1 MVIIASAAIVFGLL
15 LAAYDVGYL
24 RVFIS
29 FLCVAIICMAA
40 IRGNAI
46 LGSAGRQ
53 RRSARSLW
61 IAFALSVL
69 ALPAALHFLPVL
81 ELSRAALLE
90 EILKTALGHGI
101 EKNPPQAGPPRKG
114 PKTPPGFTISRA
126 YHKSMIVFLEDRFE
140 ITDEYRV
147 YFGDGEF
154 NLSSLDRQATQDVV
168 AAELIELGA
177 GVGAAG
183 IKVTQQYDAP
193 AIVERLGLA
202 RSVAVALIPDRD
214 IFFRD
219 GKRRISLAS
228 AGKMELESRQFRF
241 AKNSFINADPEMR
254 LRRFSTYDQAIPESK
269 LPISIVEVE
278 LLDWPR
284 LDMVRTILRDYS
296 FLDLLLKVSAYI
308 LGPIFAFALGVHQQL
323 FGEAIA
329 GFFARKK
336 KPSAAGFQSAKS
348 R

>member
-1 MVIIASAAIVFGLL
+1 MVIIALAVIGFGLI

-24 RVFIS
+24 RIFVS
-29 FLCVAIICMAA
+29 FLCIAIICVAA
-40 IRGNAI
+40 IRGIAI
-46 LGSAGRQ
+46 FGSAGRP
-53 RRSARSLW
+53 RRARVLW

-69 ALPAALHFLPVL
+69 VLPAALHFLPVAK
-81 ELSRAALLE
+81 LSRTALLE
-90 EILKTALGHGI
+90 KMLGTALGDPIGKKSPIPAH
-101 EKNPPQAGPPRKG
+101 PPREG
-114 PKTPPGFTISRA
+114 PKTPPGLTISRA
-126 YHKSMIVFLEDRFE
+126 YYKSMIVFLEDRFE

-147 YFGDGEF
+147 YFEDGVIS
-154 NLSSLDRQATQDVV
+154 LSTFDRQATRNVV
-168 AAELIELGA
+168 AAELIELGGSA
-177 GVGAAG
+177 GAAG

-202 RSVAVALIPDRD
+202 RSVAVAILPDQD

-228 AGKMELESRQFRF
+228 TGRMELEGRQFRF

-284 LDMVRTILRDYS
+284 LDTVRTVLRDYS

-336 KPSAAGFQSAKS
+336 KPRTAGFQ